1 MRPIDIHECHRLLL
15 DMAAILDR
23 VCRENAIPYYM
34 LGGTMLGA
42 VRHGG
47 FIPWDD
53 DMDFGIPRDHF
64 DRLRKLLDDAL
75 RGTPYR
81 LNTYH
86 NSPNKINY
94 LKMVDTRTCIRGAWE
109 TTDTGVNIDLFPLDR
124 GPRVEL
130 LTRPFAAYIHLLLF
144 VKDYKQLDA
153 SPRRGLKRLIADTLK
168 RLPFRTDTLIAHI
181 DRCILRHSRS
191 GVSRCINYFGHWRA
205 REIFSADVFGEPVDY
220 AFEDMTLSGVTH
232 PDAYLAQLYGDYMQL
247 PPPEKRLA
255 HTDTIFWASTDGPC
269 GGCEVGQIQDG

>member
-75 RGTPYR
+75 RGTSYR

-130 LTRPFAAYIHLLLF
+130 LTHPFAAYIHLLLF

-168 RLPFRTDTLIAHI
+168 RLPFRTDTLIAYI

-191 GVSRCINYFGHWRA
+191 GASRCINYFGHWRA
-205 REIFSADVFGEPVDY
+205 REIFSADVFGVPADY
-220 AFEDMTLSGVTH
+220 TFEDMMLSGVTH

-255 HTDTIFWASTDGPC
+255 HTDTIFWASADAS
-269 GGCEVGQIQDG
+269 EV

>member
-64 DRLRKLLDDAL
+64 DRLTHLLTDVL

-94 LKMVDTRTCIRGAWE
+94 LKVVDTRTCIRGAWE

-124 GPRVEL
+124 SPRPGC

-181 DRCILRHSRS
+181 DRCILRHSTGGRE
-191 GVSRCINYFGHWRA
+191 RCINYFGHWRA
-205 REIFSADVFGEPVDY
+205 REIFSSDVFGEPVDY

-255 HTDTIFWASTDGPC
+255 HTDTIFWAS
-269 GGCEVGQIQDG
+269 V

>member
-64 DRLRKLLDDAL
+64 DRLTHLLDDAL

-124 GPRVEL
+124 GSRPGF

-153 SPRRGLKRLIADTLK
+153 SPRRGLKRFIADTLK

-181 DRCILRHSRS
+181 DRCILRHSTGGRE
-191 GVSRCINYFGHWRA
+191 RCINYFGHWRA
-205 REIFSADVFGEPVDY
+205 REIFPADVFGEPVDY
-220 AFEDMTLSGVTH
+220 TFEDMTLSGVTH

-255 HTDTIFWASTDGPC
+255 HTDTIFWASTDAS
-269 GGCEVGQIQDG
+269 EV

>member
-64 DRLRKLLDDAL
+64 DRLTHLLTDAL

-124 GPRVEL
+124 GSRPGF

-191 GVSRCINYFGHWRA
+191 GASRCINYFGHWRA

-255 HTDTIFWASTDGPC
+255 HTDTIFWAS
-269 GGCEVGQIQDG
+269 V

>member
-1 MRPIDIHECHRLLL
+1 MRAIDIHECHRLLL

-23 VCRENAIPYYM
+23 VCRESAIPYYM

-109 TTDTGVNIDLFPLDR
+109 TTDTGVNIDLFPLDH
-124 GPRVEL
+124 GPRPEF
-130 LTRPFAAYIHLLLF
+130 LTRPFAAYVYLLLF

-191 GVSRCINYFGHWRA
+191 GASRCINYFGHWRA
-205 REIFSADVFGEPVDY
+205 REIFSADVFGAPVDY

-269 GGCEVGQIQDG
+269 GGCEVGQIQEG

>member
-1 MRPIDIHECHRLLL
+1 MKPIDIHECHRLLL

-23 VCRENAIPYYM
+23 VCRENTIPYYM

-124 GPRVEL
+124 GSRPGF

-191 GVSRCINYFGHWRA
+191 GASHCINYFGHWRA

-255 HTDTIFWASTDGPC
+255 HTDTIFWAS
-269 GGCEVGQIQDG
+269 V

>member
-64 DRLRKLLDDAL
+64 DRLTHLLTDAL

-81 LNTYH
+81 LHTYH

-94 LKMVDTRTCIRGAWE
+94 LKVVDTRTCIRGAWE

-124 GPRVEL
+124 GPRPGF
-130 LTRPFAAYIHLLLF
+130 LTRPFAAYVYLLLF

-191 GVSRCINYFGHWRA
+191 GASRSINYFGHWRA

-220 AFEDMTLSGVTH
+220 TFEDMTLSGVTR
-232 PDAYLAQLYGDYMQL
+232 PDTYLAQLYGDYMQL

-255 HTDTIFWASTDGPC
+255 HTDTIFWASADAG
-269 GGCEVGQIQDG
+269 EV

>member
-1 MRPIDIHECHRLLL
+1 MKPIDIHECHRLLL

-23 VCRENAIPYYM
+23 VCRENTIPYYM

-124 GPRVEL
+124 GPRPRF
-130 LTRPFAAYIHLLLF
+130 LTRPFAAYIYLLLF

-181 DRCILRHSRS
+181 DRCILRHSTGGRE
-191 GVSRCINYFGHWRA
+191 RCINYFGHWRA
-205 REIFSADVFGEPVDY
+205 REIFSADVFGAPVDY
-220 AFEDMTLSGVTH
+220 AFEGMTLSGVAL
-232 PDAYLAQLYGDYMQL
+232 PDAYLAQLYDDYMQL
-247 PPPEKRLA
+247 PPPEKRVA
-255 HTDTIFWASTDGPC
+255 HTDTIFWASADAD
-269 GGCEVGQIQDG
+269 EV

>member
-109 TTDTGVNIDLFPLDR
+109 TTDTGVNIDLFPLDC
-124 GPRVEL
+124 GPRPGF

-168 RLPFRTDTLIAHI
+168 CLPFRTDTLIAHI

-191 GVSRCINYFGHWRA
+191 GASRCINYFGHWRA
-205 REIFSADVFGEPVDY
+205 REIFSADVFGAPVDY

-255 HTDTIFWASTDGPC
+255 HTDTIFWASADAG
-269 GGCEVGQIQDG
+269 EV

>member
-64 DRLRKLLDDAL
+64 DRLTHLLTDAL

-130 LTRPFAAYIHLLLF
+130 LTRPFAAYIYLLLF

-181 DRCILRHSRS
+181 DRCILRHSTGGRE
-191 GVSRCINYFGHWRA
+191 RCINYFGHWRA
-205 REIFSADVFGEPVDY
+205 REIFSADVFGAPVDY
-220 AFEDMTLSGVTH
+220 TFEGMTLSGVAH

-247 PPPEKRLA
+247 PPPEKRVA
-255 HTDTIFWASTDGPC
+255 HTDTIFWASADAS
-269 GGCEVGQIQDG
+269 EV

>member
-34 LGGTMLGA
+34 LGGTMLGT

-191 GVSRCINYFGHWRA
+191 GASRCINYFGHWRA
-205 REIFSADVFGEPVDY
+205 REIFSADVFGEPMDY
-220 AFEDMTLSGVTH
+220 AFEGMTLSGVTH

-255 HTDTIFWASTDGPC
+255 HTDTIFWASADAD
-269 GGCEVGQIQDG
+269 EV

>member
-64 DRLRKLLDDAL
+64 DRLRKLLDDVL

-124 GPRVEL
+124 GPRPEF
-130 LTRPFAAYIHLLLF
+130 LTRPFAAYVYLLLF

-191 GVSRCINYFGHWRA
+191 GASRCINYFGHWRA
-205 REIFSADVFGEPVDY
+205 REIFSADVFGTPVDY
-220 AFEDMTLSGVTH
+220 TFEDMTLSGVTH
-232 PDAYLAQLYGDYMQL
+232 PDTYLAQLYGDYMQL

-255 HTDTIFWASTDGPC
+255 HTDTIFWASADAS
-269 GGCEVGQIQDG
+269 EV

>member
-64 DRLRKLLDDAL
+64 DRLTHLLTDAL

-124 GPRVEL
+124 GSRPGF

-181 DRCILRHSRS
+181 DRCILRHSTGGRE
-191 GVSRCINYFGHWRA
+191 RCINYFGHWRA

-255 HTDTIFWASTDGPC
+255 HTDTIFWAS
-269 GGCEVGQIQDG
+269 V

>member
-181 DRCILRHSRS
+181 DRCILRHSTGGRE
-191 GVSRCINYFGHWRA
+191 RCINYFGHWRA
-205 REIFSADVFGEPVDY
+205 REIFSADVFGAPVDY
-220 AFEDMTLSGVTH
+220 TFEDMTLSGVAH

-247 PPPEKRLA
+247 PPHEKRLA
-255 HTDTIFWASTDGPC
+255 HTDTIFWASADAG
-269 GGCEVGQIQDG
+269 EV